1 MEARP
6 GFRER
11 RNSVRLRLIYPAIYT
26 RIDNEGRAYDE
37 KPSRSM
43 DLSMGG
49 VRLQSSFP
57 VNPKELLDIA
67 VALADSLVTFKGE
80 VVYVKHSRDRG
91 FEMGVSIREIKNL
104 DRIALDRFQFRAD
117 SSRRPSPDSMII
129 KMGKIICPNCGR
141 QLASLTK
148 IKGMANYCQEFFSL
162 CACGQRFEIRI
173 SSSGNANLSFPD
185 KKIELIC

>member
-6 GFRER
+6 RFRER
-11 RNSVRLRLIYPAIYT
+11 RNSVRLRLVYPAIYT

-49 VRLQSSFP
+49 VRLQSGFS
-57 VNPKELLDIA
+57 VNPKELFDIA
-67 VALADSLVTFKGE
+67 FALAGSLVTFKGE
-80 VVYVKHSRDRG
+80 VVYVKHSRDRS
-91 FEMGVSIREIKNL
+91 FEMGVSIRAIKNL
-104 DRIALDRFQFRAD
+104 DRIVLDQFQFRAN
-117 SSRRPSPDSMII
+117 SFHRPGPDSMII
-129 KMGKIICPNCGR
+129 KMGKIVCPNCGK

-162 CACGQRFEIRI
+162 CTCGQRFEIRI
-173 SSSGNANLSFPD
+173 SSSGNTNLFFPD